1 LDCNRR
7 CCHAILLGGMLIEL
21 SIRDLALFESAELEL
36 EEGLNVI
43 TGETGAG
50 KSLAL
55 SALELLLGQRP
66 RTKMV
71 RAGRESAR
79 VEGRFLFE
87 VDRAPKRLLDLL
99 REVAP
104 STLDDLSSEGQ
115 LELVLGRTLGQD
127 GRTKAYLNGRP
138 VTQRFLRDLA
148 VLLVEIHGQNDHQR
162 LLEPAEQRHLLD
174 AFGRHE
180 NKLERYRAARRDW
193 VEAGQVSLGWAR
205 DEGTRRDRLELMRY
219 QVREL
224 TEAELSVEEIA
235 DLRRERERLRH
246 AEELLSQL
254 GGTLEGLSDGEG
266 AALDVLRQGETLL
279 ERWEAKVEELEP
291 AASDLREATAHLEL
305 CAAGLRRFLH
315 GVEYSPARLAE
326 VEERLAEV
334 ERLER
339 KYRCDLPE
347 LVERLPR
354 LVEELEASEAQ
365 SADLESCMARWGET
379 REALEREAVKLTQAR
394 KRLRSKLSRAVLESL
409 ADLGLEHARFEI
421 SVEARKSAQLESP
434 NVDPDLAGFEADQRR
449 FGAEG
454 ADEIEFLLAANP
466 GEGPA
471 PLRKVA
477 SGGEAARI
485 MLALRGALAA
495 EQTIPTLVFDE
506 VDAGVGGRLAPKVGQ
521 HLRRLGEHYQI
532 ICITHL
538 PAVAAQAHLHLEVE
552 KQVRGD
558 RTSTGV
564 RRLAGEDRVV
574 VIADMIAGGGGQ
586 ETARAEAER
595 LLGTTI

>member
-1 LDCNRR
+1 
-7 CCHAILLGGMLIEL
+7 MLIEL
-21 SIRDLALFESAELEL
+21 SIRDLALFESAEIEL
-36 EEGLNVI
+36 GDGLNVL

-71 RAGRESAR
+71 RAGAESAR

-87 VDRAPKRLLDLL
+87 HRSAPARLLELL
-99 REVAP
+99 AECAP
-104 STLDDLSSEGQ
+104 ETLEDAATEGE

-127 GRTKAYLNGRP
+127 GRTKAYLNQRP

-148 VLLVEIHGQNDHQR
+148 ALLVEIHGQNDHQR

-174 AFGRHE
+174 AFGGHAD
-180 NKLERYRAARRDW
+180 KLRRYREARAAWIEAGERYM
-193 VEAGQVSLGWAR
+193 GWMQ
-205 DEGTRRDRLELMRY
+205 DEGAWRDRLELLRF

-224 TEAELSVEEIA
+224 SEAELSVEEID

-246 AEELLSQL
+246 AEELLAQL
-254 GGTLEGLSDGEG
+254 GGTLEGLSDGDG
-266 AALDVLRQGETLL
+266 AALDALRQAETLL
-279 ERWEAKVEELEP
+279 ERWEARIEELEP
-291 AASDLREATAHLEL
+291 AASDLREASARLEL
-305 CAAGLRRFLH
+305 ACSGLRRFLD

-326 VEERLAEV
+326 VEERLLEV

-339 KYRCDLPE
+339 KYRCELPE

-354 LVEELEASEAQ
+354 LAEELEASEAQ
-365 SADLESCMARWGET
+365 SSDLDACATGWRET
-379 REALEREAVKLTQAR
+379 RSALEREAAKLTRAR
-394 KRLRSKLSRAVLESL
+394 KRLRAKLGRTVQECL
-409 ADLGLEHARFEI
+409 ADLGLERARFDV
-421 SVEARKSAQLESP
+421 SVEPRAPVEFDSP
-434 NVDPDLAGFEADQRR
+434 NADPELARFSADQRR
-449 FGAEG
+449 FAPEG
-454 ADEIEFLLAANP
+454 VDEIEFLLAANP

-506 VDAGVGGRLAPKVGQ
+506 VDAGVGGRLAPKVGL

-532 ICITHL
+532 VCITHL
-538 PAVAAQAHLHLEVE
+538 PAVAAQAHLHLEIE
-552 KQVRGD
+552 KEVRAG
-558 RTSTGV
+558 RTSTRV
-564 RRLAGEDRVV
+564 RRLTGEDRVA
-574 VIADMIAGGGGQ
+574 VIADMIAGGGSQ
-586 ETARAEAER
+586 KTARAEAER
-595 LLGTTI
+595 LLGPTG